1 MKDVTDWAQLNAM
14 TILVFC
20 LPCLC
25 IGLFICFLFA
35 LWKTNLINSQA
46 RGSMCRRNGS
56 LSSRGIWTS
65 LTYVEKHNESLF
77 LLGDEKGQEDLIIHF
92 EVYMSRVYH
101 FFLVFYQYYSH
112 RYHYFR
118 RYFRE
123 LGVSVF
129 VLTLTF
135 SSL

>member
-1 MKDVTDWAQLNAM
+1 MKDVTDWAQLNAT

-25 IGLFICFLFA
+25 ICLFICFLFA

-46 RGSMCRRNGS
+46 RGSIGRRNGS
-56 LSSRGIWTS
+56 SSSRGIWTS

-77 LLGDEKGQEDLIIHF
+77 LLGNEKGQEDLIIHF

-101 FFLVFYQYYSH
+101 FFWFSTNIILIDITISVNISVNWEYQYLY
-112 RYHYFR
+112 
-118 RYFRE
+118 
-123 LGVSVF
+123 
-129 VLTLTF
+129 
-135 SSL
+135 